1 MHFPAKKKR
10 KKNDKLSGF
19 TIWHNYFLLEIFQI
33 YEFKEIL
40 KRVILTK

>member
-1 MHFPAKKKR
+1 MHFPEKKR
-10 KKNDKLSGF
+10 KKNGKLSGF
-19 TIWHNYFLLEIFQI
+19 TIGHNYFLLEIFQI